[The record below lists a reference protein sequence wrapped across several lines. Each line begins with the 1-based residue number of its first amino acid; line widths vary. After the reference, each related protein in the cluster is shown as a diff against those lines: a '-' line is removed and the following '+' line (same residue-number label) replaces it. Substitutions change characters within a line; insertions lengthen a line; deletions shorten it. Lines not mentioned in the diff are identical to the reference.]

1 MPLNIFTKMLLRN
14 KALALFQL
22 LQPRKSVVAKQS
34 KKHKYKK
41 NLNQEVFIHNTSS
54 FLNTFYLHVACIQ
67 CAHTIKAITN
77 WTVDKHNTPKIS
89 AALLFIMIVHS
100 LVPPF

>member
-1 MPLNIFTKMLLRN
+1 MLLRN
-14 KALALFQL
+14 EALALFQL
-22 LQPRKSVVAKQS
+22 LQPRKSDFAKQS

-41 NLNQEVFIHNTSS
+41 KLKPGGFHTQHEQF
-54 FLNTFYLHVACIQ
+54 FLKTFYFYVVCIQ

-77 WTVDKHNTPKIS
+77 WAVDKHNTPKIS
-89 AALLFIMIVHS
+89 AALLSIMIVHS